1 MGPAEKPCTVKRW
14 EARPPYWRGPHGGG
28 HLGGGA
34 AVGAAILE
42 VKPAPPQ
49 ELELSSSP
57 LPGYLLSSTS
67 LGNAF
72 LSLPGS
78 VCFLFHLSSAR
89 SCVRVE
95 VLSLASE
102 CLLVTI
108 LPLETLSLSRHPL

>member
-1 MGPAEKPCTVKRW
+1 MA
-14 EARPPYWRGPHGGG
+14 AAI
-28 HLGGGA
+28 LGGGA